1 MFFMCLC
8 CHIMANKDIYIYIY
22 ITIYSAG
29 WRWRTIGT
37 GWRNKQ
43 ACLCILFAF
52 SSLERRSCYLFS
64 HGLTDSFLGAA
75 ARPMKS
81 LKGCF
86 LLQHLMYG
94 IGCRLITES
103 IARLTASFKEIW
115 TLTSATEQCWTIVK
129 SRSVWTLKGHCWST
143 PERFNISDYCFTSS
157 DTATSFATPNFVVMT
172 SRIHFQN
179 SVCTKF
185 RNNL

>member
-103 IARLTASFKEIW
+103 SAFDRFLQRHLNAYYSAITCYSMEASQTPSSLGQLNV
-115 TLTSATEQCWTIVK
+115 TLGRR
-129 SRSVWTLKGHCWST
+129 SRH
-143 PERFNISDYCFTSS
+143 
-157 DTATSFATPNFVVMT
+157 
-172 SRIHFQN
+172 
-179 SVCTKF
+179 
-185 RNNL
+185 NLRVAES